1 MYQIATVSSLRRPK
15 SEFLGW
21 LPLMGLPL
29 AALAT
34 LHAAQPWVFMWAL
47 SAGIFAGFKWLTWWR
62 ATSASPSEES
72 PSHLEGSPSPLR
84 GGTKILLPVRGRVGR
99 GWRSLAYLFLWPG
112 MDATTFLNPAARP
125 ATPALR
131 EWVAAAL
138 KTVVGAALFWG
149 VARLAAAASLAAGW
163 IGLFGLIFL
172 LHFGSF
178 HLVSLAWRTVGI
190 QARPIMDGPFRA
202 ASLSELW
209 GRRWNLA
216 FHVLARDLVVGVAR
230 NRFGAAGATLLAFAA
245 SGLLHDLVISVP
257 ARGGYGLPTAYFLLQ
272 GIGLLFERS
281 PLGARLGLRGGPWG
295 RGYVLVVAAAP
306 AFWLFHPPFVLRV
319 IVPFMHAVGALALS
333 LPLAGRVGV
342 GVF

>member
-1 MYQIATVSSLRRPK
+1 MDGLTSALTRRRPR
-15 SEFLGW
+15 SELAGW
-21 LPLMGLPL
+21 LPLLGLPL
-29 AALAT
+29 AVVAT
-34 LHAAQPWVFMWAL
+34 LHAAEPWVFMWAL
-47 SAGIFAGFKWLTWWR
+47 AASIFAGFKWLTWWR
-62 ATSASPSEES
+62 AI
-72 PSHLEGSPSPLR
+72 HQSPSPLR
-84 GGTKILLPVRGRVGR
+84 GRFTIPLPLRGRAGR
-99 GWRSLAYLFLWPG
+99 GWRSLAYLLLWPG
-112 MDATTFLNPAARP
+112 MDAATFINPAARP
-125 ATPALR
+125 ATPAMR

-138 KTVVGAALFWG
+138 KTVAGAALFWG
-149 VARLAAAASLAAGW
+149 VARLAAPASLLAAGW

-178 HLVSLAWRTVGI
+178 HLISLAWRTVGI
-190 QARPIMDGPFRA
+190 QARPIMDSPIRA

-281 PLGARLGLRGGPWG
+281 PLGTRLGLRGGLRG
-295 RGYVLVVAAAP
+295 RSYALVVAAAP

-319 IVPFMHAVGALALS
+319 IVPFMRALGALALS
-333 LPLAGRVGV
+333 LPLAGMVGV
-342 GVF
+342 GVS

>member
-1 MYQIATVSSLRRPK
+1 MDGLTSALTRRRPR
-15 SEFLGW
+15 SALAGW
-21 LPLMGLPL
+21 LPLLGLPL
-29 AALAT
+29 AVVAT
-34 LHAAQPWVFMWAL
+34 LHAAEPWVFMWAL
-47 SAGIFAGFKWLTWWR
+47 AASIFAGFKWLTWWR
-62 ATSASPSEES
+62 A
-72 PSHLEGSPSPLR
+72 
-84 GGTKILLPVRGRVGR
+84 GGARS
-99 GWRSLAYLFLWPG
+99 GWRSLAYLLLWPG
-112 MDATTFLNPAARP
+112 MDAASFLNPAAR
-125 ATPALR
+125 ATTPALR

-138 KTVVGAALFWG
+138 KTLAGAALFWG
-149 VARLAAAASLAAGW
+149 VARLATPVSILAAGW

-190 QARPIMDGPFRA
+190 QARPIMDSPIRA

-272 GIGLLFERS
+272 GIGLLLERP
-281 PLGARLGLRGGPWG
+281 PLGVRLGLRGGPGG
-295 RGYVLVVAAAP
+295 RVYALVVAAAP
-306 AFWLFHPPFVLRV
+306 AFWLFHPPFVLHV
-319 IVPFMHAVGALALS
+319 IVPFMRAVGALALS

-342 GVF
+342 GVC

>member
-1 MYQIATVSSLRRPK
+1 MGGLTSALTRRRPR
-15 SEFLGW
+15 SELAGW
-21 LPLMGLPL
+21 LPLLGLPL
-29 AALAT
+29 AVVAT
-34 LHAAQPWVFMWAL
+34 LHAAEPWVFMWAL
-47 SAGIFAGFKWLTWWR
+47 AASIFAGFKWLTWWR
-62 ATSASPSEES
+62 AMHEFPTPSD
-72 PSHLEGSPSPLR
+72 SPSPLR
-84 GGTKILLPVRGRVGR
+84 GATVVRVAGFPAWAGLGR
-99 GWRSLAYLFLWPG
+99 GSRRSLAYLLLWPG
-112 MDATTFLNPAARP
+112 MDAASFLNPAAR
-125 ATPALR
+125 ATTPALR

-138 KTVVGAALFWG
+138 KTLAGAALFWG
-149 VARLAAAASLAAGW
+149 VARLATPVSILAAGW

-178 HLVSLAWRTVGI
+178 HLVSLVWRTVGI
-190 QARPIMDGPFRA
+190 QARPIMDSPIRA

-245 SGLLHDLVISVP
+245 SGVLHDLVISVP

-272 GIGLLFERS
+272 GIGLLLERS
-281 PLGARLGLRGGPWG
+281 PLGVRLGLPGGPRG
-295 RGYVLVVAAAP
+295 RVYALVVAAAP

-319 IVPFMHAVGALALS
+319 IVPLMRALGALALS

-342 GVF
+342 GVC

>member
-1 MYQIATVSSLRRPK
+1 
-15 SEFLGW
+15 
-21 LPLMGLPL
+21 
-29 AALAT
+29 
-34 LHAAQPWVFMWAL
+34 
-47 SAGIFAGFKWLTWWR
+47 
-62 ATSASPSEES
+62 
-72 PSHLEGSPSPLR
+72 
-84 GGTKILLPVRGRVGR
+84 
-99 GWRSLAYLFLWPG
+99 
-112 MDATTFLNPAARP
+112 MDAATFLNPAARP
-125 ATPALR
+125 GTPALR

-138 KTVVGAALFWG
+138 KTLLGATLFWG
-149 VARLAAAASLAAGW
+149 VARLAAPASLLAAGW

-178 HLVSLAWRTVGI
+178 HLVSLAWRSVGI
-190 QARPIMDGPFRA
+190 QARPIMDSPIRA

-230 NRFGAAGATLLAFAA
+230 NRLGAVGATLLAFAA

-272 GIGLLFERS
+272 GLGLLVERS
-281 PLGARLGLRGGPWG
+281 QVGTRLGLRGGPRG
-295 RGYVLVVAAAP
+295 RVYALIVAAAP

-319 IVPFMHAVGALALS
+319 IVPFMHALGALALS

-342 GVF
+342 GVC

>member
-1 MYQIATVSSLRRPK
+1 MDELTSALTRRRPR
-15 SEFLGW
+15 SELAGW
-21 LPLMGLPL
+21 LPLLGLPL
-29 AALAT
+29 AVVAT
-34 LHAAQPWVFMWAL
+34 LHAAEPWVFMWAL
-47 SAGIFAGFKWLTWWR
+47 AASIFAGFKWLTWWR
-62 ATSASPSEES
+62 A
-72 PSHLEGSPSPLR
+72 
-84 GGTKILLPVRGRVGR
+84 GGARS
-99 GWRSLAYLFLWPG
+99 GWRSLAYLLLWPG
-112 MDATTFLNPAARP
+112 MDAASFLNPAAR
-125 ATPALR
+125 ATTPALR

-138 KTVVGAALFWG
+138 KTLAGAALFWG
-149 VARLAAAASLAAGW
+149 VARLATPVSILAAGW

-190 QARPIMDGPFRA
+190 QARPIMDSPIRA

-272 GIGLLFERS
+272 GIGLLLERS
-281 PLGARLGLRGGPWG
+281 PLGVRLGLRGGP
-295 RGYVLVVAAAP
+295 RGHVYALVVAAAP
-306 AFWLFHPPFVLRV
+306 GFWLFHPPFVLRV
-319 IVPFMHAVGALALS
+319 IVPFMRALGAL
-333 LPLAGRVGV
+333 
-342 GVF
+342 

>member
-1 MYQIATVSSLRRPK
+1 MSQVTEVLDRRRPG
-15 SEFLGW
+15 SELVGW
-21 LPLMGLPL
+21 LPLLGLPL
-29 AALAT
+29 TVLAA

-47 SAGIFAGFKWLTWWR
+47 SASIFAGFKWLTWWR
-62 ATSASPSEES
+62 AIHE
-72 PSHLEGSPSPLR
+72 SPSPLR
-84 GGTKILLPVRGRVGR
+84 RRSTIPLPLRGSHCCQGRGISRVGRAGR
-99 GWRSLAYLFLWPG
+99 GWRSLAYLLLWPG
-112 MDATTFLNPAARP
+112 MDAATFINPAARP

-138 KTVVGAALFWG
+138 KTLASAALFWA
-149 VARLAAAASLAAGW
+149 VARLAAPASLLAAGW

-178 HLVSLAWRTVGI
+178 HLISLAWRTVGI
-190 QARPIMDGPFRA
+190 QARPIMESPIRA
-202 ASLSELW
+202 ASLSDLW

-230 NRFGAAGATLLAFAA
+230 NRFGSAGATLLAFVA

-281 PLGARLGLRGGPWG
+281 PLGTGLGLRGGRRG
-295 RGYVLVVAAAP
+295 RIYALVVAAAP

-319 IVPFMHAVGALALS
+319 IVPFMHAVGAL
-333 LPLAGRVGV
+333 
-342 GVF
+342 

>member
-1 MYQIATVSSLRRPK
+1 MGPFATASSRRRPR
-15 SEFLGW
+15 SELLAW
-21 LPLMGLPL
+21 LPLVGLPL
-29 AALAT
+29 AVVVS
-34 LHAAQPWVFMWAL
+34 LHAAEPWVFMWAL
-47 SAGIFAGFKWLTWWR
+47 SASIFAGFKWLTWWQ
-62 ATSASPSEES
+62 ATSPCLSEE
-72 PSHLEGSPSPLR
+72 SPSPLR
-84 GGTKILLPVRGRVGR
+84 GATVVRVAGFPAWAGLGR
-99 GWRSLAYLFLWPG
+99 GSLRSVAYLLLWPG

-125 ATPALR
+125 PTPALR
-131 EWVAAAL
+131 EWLAAAL
-138 KTVVGAALFWG
+138 KTAVGAALFWG
-149 VARLAAAASLAAGW
+149 VARLAAPALLIAAGW
-163 IGLFGLIFL
+163 VGLFGLIFL

-178 HLVSLAWRTVGI
+178 HLVSLVWRTVGI
-190 QARPIMDGPFRA
+190 QARPIMDGPIRA

-230 NRFGAAGATLLAFAA
+230 NRLGAAGATLLAFAA

-272 GIGLLFERS
+272 GIGLLVERS
-281 PLGARLGLRGGPWG
+281 PLGSRIGLRSGPWG
-295 RGYVLVVAAAP
+295 RVYVLVVAGAP

-319 IVPFMHAVGALALS
+319 IVPFMHAAGAMALS

>member
-1 MYQIATVSSLRRPK
+1 MSQVTAALYRRRPW
-15 SEFLGW
+15 SELPGW
-21 LPLMGLPL
+21 LPLVGLPL
-29 AALAT
+29 AVLVT
-34 LHAAQPWVFMWAL
+34 LHAVEPWVFMWAL
-47 SAGIFAGFKWLTWWR
+47 SASIFAGFKWLTWWR
-62 ATSASPSEES
+62 ASQES
-72 PSHLEGSPSPLR
+72 PSPSHGGSRFVLPLR
-84 GGTKILLPVRGRVGR
+84 GRAGS
-99 GWRSLAYLFLWPG
+99 GWRSLAYLLLWPG
-112 MDATTFLNPAARP
+112 MDAATFLNPAARP
-125 ATPALR
+125 GTPALR

-138 KTVVGAALFWG
+138 KTLLGATLFWG
-149 VARLAAAASLAAGW
+149 VARLAAPASLLAAGW

-178 HLVSLAWRTVGI
+178 HLVSLAWRSVGI
-190 QARPIMDGPFRA
+190 QARPIMDSPIRA

-230 NRFGAAGATLLAFAA
+230 NRLGAAGATLLAFAA

-272 GIGLLFERS
+272 GLGLLVERS
-281 PLGARLGLRGGPWG
+281 PVGTRLGLRGGPRG
-295 RGYVLVVAAAP
+295 RVYALIVAAAP

-319 IVPFMHAVGALALS
+319 IVPFMHALGALALS

-342 GVF
+342 GVC

>member
-1 MYQIATVSSLRRPK
+1 MSQVTAALDRRRPR
-15 SEFLGW
+15 SELAGW
-21 LPLMGLPL
+21 LPLLGLPL
-29 AALAT
+29 TVLAT

-47 SAGIFAGFKWLTWWR
+47 SASIFAGFKWLTWWR
-62 ATSASPSEES
+62 AIHE
-72 PSHLEGSPSPLR
+72 SPSPLR
-84 GGTKILLPVRGRVGR
+84 GRFTIPLPLRGRAGR
-99 GWRSLAYLFLWPG
+99 GWRSLAYLLLWPG
-112 MDATTFLNPAARP
+112 MDAATFINPAARP
-125 ATPALR
+125 ATPAMR

-138 KTVVGAALFWG
+138 KTAAGAALFWG
-149 VARLAAAASLAAGW
+149 VARLAAPASLLAAGW

-178 HLVSLAWRTVGI
+178 HLISLAWRTVGI
-190 QARPIMDGPFRA
+190 QARPIMDSPIRA

-230 NRFGAAGATLLAFAA
+230 HRFGAAGATLLAFVA

-281 PLGARLGLRGGPWG
+281 PLGTRAGLRGGPRG
-295 RGYVLVVAAAP
+295 RVYALIVAAAP

-333 LPLAGRVGV
+333 LPLAWSHGG
-342 GVF
+342 